1 MLAKFWINIS
11 NGSKPVR
18 VKKIFTRD
26 DVPGVVLENVDVGD
40 EVTGHRFLN
49 GATVQV
55 VDY

>member
-1 MLAKFWINIS
+1 MGVSLC
-11 NGSKPVR
+11 GS
-18 VKKIFTRD
+18 KKIFTRD